1 MFIKLRKKIANQKGF
16 TLVELMV
23 VVAIIG
29 ILAAMVIPK
38 FSASTATAA
47 NAKLKAD
54 LRTIDGTIMQYY
66 AANNKYPANK
76 AALYDEKTN
85 TTYLASWPKDAK
97 DGDIE
102 YTLDTTDNISYTLKG
117 KDSKGSDRLSPG
129 SKGYTD
135 ATW

>member
-66 AANNKYPANK
+66 AANSKYPASK
-76 AALYDEKTN
+76 DDLYSTTN

-97 DGDIE
+97 DGEID
-102 YTLDTTDNISYTLKG
+102 YTLDTDKISYTLKG
-117 KDSKGSDRLSPG
+117 KDSKNTDRLSPG